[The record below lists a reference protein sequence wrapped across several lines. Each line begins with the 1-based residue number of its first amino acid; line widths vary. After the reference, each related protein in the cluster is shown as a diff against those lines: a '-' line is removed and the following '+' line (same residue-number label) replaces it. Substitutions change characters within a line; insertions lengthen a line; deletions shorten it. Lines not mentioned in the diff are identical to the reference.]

1 MLQHWQSFYPHFHIR
16 FLRCWCL
23 VCKQNEHLASAHSVC
38 QDCFNFLPE
47 LSADH
52 ANQHQLASLCSL
64 HYSLRHSIHRT
75 KCLAGGIGL
84 TQLHFF
90 LGTIYLPLLAFC
102 YLYVK
107 IRREPTMSVRR
118 NELEEIFGF
127 LLLLWYS
134 PLLQSVGQM
143 FKCYNDPTLGGWVLV
158 SDPRVSCEVGTARY
172 IVILHA
178 FLIYTIIG
186 VGLPLA
192 IFVTTR
198 RLRARGEL
206 RADSPLASIF
216 EVSTERSEPKRN
228 HI

>member
-1 MLQHWQSFYPHFHIR
+1 MVFAKIASTFFQSCQLTTLININWPHFALYTIP
-16 FLRCWCL
+16 F
-23 VCKQNEHLASAHSVC
+23 VIPFT
-38 QDCFNFLPE
+38 D
-47 LSADH
+47 
-52 ANQHQLASLCSL
+52 
-64 HYSLRHSIHRT
+64 T

-90 LGTIYLPLLAFC
+90 LGTIYLPLIAFS
-102 YLYVK
+102 YLYIV

-143 FKCYNDPTLGGWVLV
+143 FKCYNDPSLGGWVLV
-158 SDPRVSCEVGTARY
+158 SDPRVSCEGTPRN
-172 IVILHA
+172 IVIVHA
-178 FLIYTIIG
+178 FLICTIIG

-216 EVSTERSEPKRN
+216 EVSAERSEPNRN
-228 HI
+228 HIF